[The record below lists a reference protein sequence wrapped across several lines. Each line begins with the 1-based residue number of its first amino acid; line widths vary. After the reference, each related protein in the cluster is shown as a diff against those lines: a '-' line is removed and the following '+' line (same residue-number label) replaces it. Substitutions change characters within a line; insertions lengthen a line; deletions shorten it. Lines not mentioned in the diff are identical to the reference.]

1 MGHDGLYRVP
11 KNPPYSFFSM
21 CRGDIL
27 GGPVGSDGYCVDLGG
42 LYIHT
47 HTQKSLSI
55 FSILYTI
62 FFSGLSCIVIGIG
75 NTCVW
80 FIFIGYSR
88 NVASWERRTGEGERN
103 QWKCFQFRTSH
114 GYLTAFLLFSSKG
127 GNELVKNKNK
137 KDFLNQR
144 RATTLSC
151 LVERERE
158 REKAVSL

>member
-1 MGHDGLYRVP
+1 
-11 KNPPYSFFSM
+11 M
-21 CRGDIL
+21 CRGGYTRRSGRVRWIL
-27 GGPVGSDGYCVDLGG
+27 RWLGW
-42 LYIHT
+42 LIYT
-47 HTQKSLSI
+47 HTDSKKVFLYSI

-127 GNELVKNKNK
+127 GDELVENKNK